1 MYYKRFAVDGVENDT
16 VLDDGLVSL
25 VIEKKRINAIL
36 IHCTEYQNNV
46 IEGWIGT
53 ERILEIPD
61 VVIDTYDGSPQNL
74 RSTTKMIRIPIEMD
88 IPEGQIF
95 KIGLRCGAAAT
106 NIRGSY
112 EYEVAK

>member
-1 MYYKRFAVDGVENDT
+1 MYYKRFAVDGTENTT
-16 VLDDGLVSL
+16 VLDAGLVSL
-25 VIEKKRINAIL
+25 VIEKKRIVAVL
-36 IHCTEYQNNV
+36 INTTEYQNNI

-61 VVIDTYDGSPQNL
+61 VNIDTIDTTPQNS
-74 RSTTKMIRIPIEMD
+74 RSTVKMGRIPIGVE
-88 IPEGQIF
+88 IPQGQIF

-112 EYEVAK
+112 EYETVA